1 MHALIGLVILLVTG
15 FLFWRILPKNGQV
28 HRLVG
33 TEWEPY
39 FVIVFVGAAA
49 LGVGMIALWGVET
62 FL

>member
-1 MHALIGLVILLVTG
+1 MHALIGVAILVATG
-15 FLFWRILPKNGQV
+15 YLFWRILPKNGKV

-39 FVIVFVGAAA
+39 FVIAFVSAAA
-49 LGVGMIALWGVET
+49 LGIGMIALWGVET

>member
-1 MHALIGLVILLVTG
+1 MNALIGIAILALTG
-15 FLFWRILPKNGQV
+15 YLFWRVLPKNGKL
-28 HRLVG
+28 HPLVG